1 MKQLC
6 GVFALLLITHILP
19 AQDGWEAG
27 PWAGVAFYFGDLN
40 TSYNLSRPGPA
51 AGFGL
56 RHNVNERISLR
67 LGIAAGQVSASD
79 ANAKNSFE
87 RARNLSFQSSLTEG
101 SLQLEFN
108 FLPYIHGS
116 KDYFFTPYMLL
127 GFTATGFNPKAEY
140 EGRLV
145 ELRPLG
151 TEGQFRSEEY
161 ATMSSA
167 WLYGGGFKVDLSY
180 RISLNAEIAARALAS
195 DYLDDVSGVYA
206 DIDDIRRLRG
216 NIAAALA
223 DRSIPIPGVDKS
235 QLGQPGVQRG
245 NSKNN
250 DTYIYVGIGILYY
263 FGDLKCPDGGSRK
276 RLR

>member
-67 LGIAAGQVSASD
+67 FGIAAGQVSASD

-87 RARNLSFQSSLTEG
+87 RARNLSFQSGLTEG

-127 GFTATGFNPKAEY
+127 GFTATGFNPKTEY
-140 EGRLV
+140 EGRFV

-151 TEGQFRSEEY
+151 TER
-161 ATMSSA
+161 
-167 WLYGGGFKVDLSY
+167 
-180 RISLNAEIAARALAS
+180 AERPS
-195 DYLDDVSGVYA
+195 
-206 DIDDIRRLRG
+206 RR
-216 NIAAALA
+216 
-223 DRSIPIPGVDKS
+223 
-235 QLGQPGVQRG
+235 
-245 NSKNN
+245 
-250 DTYIYVGIGILYY
+250 
-263 FGDLKCPDGGSRK
+263 
-276 RLR
+276 